1 MLYFVLC
8 RGLLKFEFF
17 FVLGCSNF
25 GFLQFRLVGELNFV
39 LFVFV
44 WVLGINGVIWVVGG
58 LFET

>member
-1 MLYFVLC
+1 MGYC
-8 RGLLKFEFF
+8 KFEFF